1 MPITV
6 LTPPLAPRSGAHFT
20 AARLGPL
27 RQLDRYALELPA
39 LGRTLRGKAFLKD
52 ALGLTGM
59 EVSATCLPAGGETPV
74 AHHHQEHEELYLFV
88 QGRGQMQVDGELFE
102 VEEGSAVRVAAGGVR
117 AIRASTSEP
126 VVFLCVQARESSMP
140 TAEAYTDGV
149 VDGKPS
155 WPR

>member
-1 MPITV
+1 
-6 LTPPLAPRSGAHFT
+6 
-20 AARLGPL
+20 L

-39 LGRTLRGKAFLKD
+39 LGRTLHGKAFLKE

-59 EVSATCLPAGGETPV
+59 EVSATCLPAGEGT
-74 AHHHQEHEELYLFV
+74 AIIHHHQEHEELYFFV
-88 QGRGQMQVDGELFE
+88 QGRGQMQVDGETFD

-117 AIRASTSEP
+117 AIRASVSEP
-126 VVFLCVQARESSMP
+126 VVFLCVQARERSMP